1 MKHERCIAV
10 VLALGAA
17 CLDTQADSPSV
28 QVRLAP
34 VTQQQVS
41 DILTVYGRVHP
52 DPDAVLT
59 VAMPHAGLITRVA
72 ARLGQRVKRG
82 DTLIE
87 LSTSPAAHMQY
98 QQARDAVDYSLGELS
113 RMEQLLKEQLATK
126 AQVGAARKALA
137 DARSS
142 LQAIEAQGADRALQ
156 TLVAPTDGIVVTLN
170 VGQGDRVQAD
180 TAALAIASGD
190 RLIAVLGVEPEDLP
204 ALHPGTPVKIRSV
217 FRSDEEIDSRL
228 SVVHAMIDP
237 QTGLV
242 DALAPVSDGR
252 VRRLIIGSYLVA
264 DLLLNQHTGVVV
276 PRSAVLRDA
285 QGSFVFTVVTGKAKR
300 IAVET
305 GVEHGDWIEIT
316 RGLEAAERVVDSGNY
331 ELADGMAVR
340 EAE

>member
-1 MKHERCIAV
+1 MKHKRCIAV
-10 VLALGAA
+10 ILALGAVI
-17 CLDTQADSPSV
+17 LDAQADSPSV

-34 VTQQQVS
+34 VTQQTVS
-41 DILTVYGRVHP
+41 EVLTVYGRVQP

-59 VAMPHAGLITRVA
+59 VAMPYAGLITRVA
-72 ARLGQRVKRG
+72 ARLGERVKRG

-87 LSTSPAAHMQY
+87 LSTSPAVHMQY
-98 QQARDAVDYSLGELS
+98 QQARDAVEFARSDLA
-113 RMEQLLKEQLATK
+113 RMGQLLKEQLATK
-126 AQVGAARKALA
+126 AQVEAARKTLA
-137 DARSS
+137 DARSG
-142 LQAIEAQGADRALQ
+142 LQAIEAQGADRASQ
-156 TLVAPTDGIVVTLN
+156 TLAAPTDGIVVTLN

-180 TAALAIASGD
+180 TAALTIASGD

-204 ALHPGTPVKIRSV
+204 ALHPGTRVRIRSV

-242 DALAPVSDGR
+242 NALAPVSDGH

-264 DLLLNQHTGVVV
+264 DLLLNEHTGVVV

-285 QGSFVFTVVTGKAKR
+285 RGSYVFTVVGGKAKR

-316 RGLEAAERVVDSGNY
+316 KGLEAGEPVVAIGNY

-340 EAE
+340 EAK